1 MKTSA
6 KRKYIE
12 THRKNGRPQAHRLLF
27 ISLAAI
33 LCAAPLLSSDAAA
46 ATYYLDAA
54 NGDDANPGTSDQ
66 PWRTLGKARE
76 AVAGGD
82 TIIVYE
88 GSYGSYIAR
97 GYSSA
102 TVDIRSDWLTWRA
115 APGEQPRLS
124 RILLDNQNGP
134 YNIFLRF
141 DGFVIE
147 AQAGARAA
155 VEVRGSEYFQLLNC
169 DVIGRGASQT
179 SYGFYGWNNSG
190 NITIEGCT
198 FSGGDNTGRFEGF
211 GHAIY
216 VPGADNVAIANNEI
230 RQFWH
235 YGIGASCLNVTIS
248 GNNIHKTGGDGIFLG
263 SGGGPTVIE
272 DNRVHDLYLY
282 TPELTE
288 TATSTTWSSDGT
300 VMSNPGASWGVDA
313 PFSWVN
319 NVEIRIVSGDNVR
332 TGDHEVVV
340 AAVSANT
347 ITLSKSIKSDPT
359 GPAPSNVDYYFIDKT
374 HGDLMQFAAGAAT
387 NNVTI
392 RGNEFYDCYGQIWWL
407 NPHATSVN
415 STGWLIENN
424 LCWNDYTDADT
435 EGGGTVLV
443 GKTDGTVIRNNTFI
457 GRLYLSSSTNL
468 ELHSNVVSY
477 WVEGTET
484 IAAEDYNYVNRGP
497 TSLTGANSVL
507 LHSGMSNDDWNDT
520 EFRAQFADYST
531 GDFSPTANSALID
544 RGDPSNSATI
554 DITGAVRS
562 GTPDIGCY
570 EYGAGESEPLSSDAP
585 VLEPIGNKEV
595 FEAEE
600 LAFTISATDPDGDTV
615 TYSLHNPPARAE
627 LDPSTGAFSWTP
639 AYDQAGT
646 YGVTFVASDGTN
658 EDSETITISV
668 WNAGRPPELTSIGDR
683 SGSEGV
689 PISLELS
696 ASDPDGD
703 ALTYS
708 GQNLP
713 DGATLSDQTFSW
725 TPGYTQAGSYDVT
738 FSVSDGALDDS
749 ETVTLTIANTNRSP
763 SFTSTADQSVE
774 ESAALNFTVSA
785 TDSDGDPLTY
795 SASGLPSGA
804 TFSDASFAWTPDFD
818 QEGSYSVTFTA
829 SDGAAQDSQ
838 TVGITVSNS
847 NRAPVFAPVSDQ
859 SVSENAQLSFSVS
872 ATDAD
877 GDAVI
882 YSAASLPNGASFSN
896 QTFTWTPTYTQ
907 AGTYTASFV
916 AGDGQDQTTE
926 SVTISVSNVNRA
938 PALAA
943 IGDQAFSENTAGGFT
958 LSASDPDNDTL
969 TYSSS
974 SLPTGANLSGGTF
987 TWTPGYTQAGTYSVT
1002 LTVSDGQAEDSETVT
1017 LTVSNT
1023 NRAPY
1028 FGDTPDR
1035 TVSENASL
1043 NFSVSATDT
1052 DGDSLSYS
1060 ATNLPAGATFSGRTF
1075 DWTPTYAQAG
1085 TYSVQFTAD
1094 DGQDQ
1099 TSQTVG
1105 IVVDNVNRAPV
1116 LASIGSQSIDENSA
1130 LSFPISASD
1139 ADGETVTYSALN
1151 LPSGAALSGG
1161 TFTWTPTYEQAGSY
1175 QITFIADDGT
1185 DQDSELVTVTVAN
1198 VNRPPVLD
1206 TIGARAVA
1214 EDSLLTFSVSAS
1226 DPDGQQITYSASGLP
1241 DGATFADGV
1250 FRWTPSYEQAGAY
1263 SVTFSAGD
1271 GAATD
1276 VETVALTVE
1285 HVNRAPVLSAIA
1297 NQTVTE
1303 NTALSFSVSASDPD
1317 GDDVTITAGSLPAG
1331 ATFSAE
1337 SFAWTPTYEQAGS
1350 YELTFTASDGSAAD
1364 TETVTVTVGNT
1375 NRPPELLAIGDKST
1389 DEDAALTFTVTAD
1402 DPDGDTITYSA
1413 QDLPDGA
1420 GFSANQFS
1428 WTPTYLQE
1436 GNHTVTFVA
1445 SDGQAQDSQAVVISV
1460 GNVNRAPVLT
1470 EIADQS
1476 VSENTQLSFAVS
1488 ATDPDGDAVS
1498 YAASD
1503 LPTGAAFAGTTFAWT
1518 PTYEQAGVFNVTF
1531 SASDGDL
1538 TDSQTV
1544 AIAVGNANRAPVLGE
1559 LSDQTVDEETTLSFA
1574 VTATDADS
1582 DTLDLTASDLPDGAT
1597 FANQAFN
1604 WTPRPDQADATYD
1617 VLFVASDGDLQ
1628 DTQTVRITVNSV
1640 DTTAPVVSRTSPAA
1654 EAIQAPLNSLVI
1666 IDRKSTRLNSSHY
1679 S

>member
-1 MKTSA
+1 M
-6 KRKYIE
+6 
-12 THRKNGRPQAHRLLF
+12 LF
-27 ISLAAI
+27 
-33 LCAAPLLSSDAAA
+33 
-46 ATYYLDAA
+46 
-54 NGDDANPGTSDQ
+54 
-66 PWRTLGKARE
+66 
-76 AVAGGD
+76 
-82 TIIVYE
+82 
-88 GSYGSYIAR
+88 
-97 GYSSA
+97 
-102 TVDIRSDWLTWRA
+102 RS
-115 APGEQPRLS
+115 
-124 RILLDNQNGP
+124 
-134 YNIFLRF
+134 
-141 DGFVIE
+141 
-147 AQAGARAA
+147 
-155 VEVRGSEYFQLLNC
+155 
-169 DVIGRGASQT
+169 
-179 SYGFYGWNNSG
+179 
-190 NITIEGCT
+190 
-198 FSGGDNTGRFEGF
+198 
-211 GHAIY
+211 
-216 VPGADNVAIANNEI
+216 
-230 RQFWH
+230 
-235 YGIGASCLNVTIS
+235 
-248 GNNIHKTGGDGIFLG
+248 
-263 SGGGPTVIE
+263 
-272 DNRVHDLYLY
+272 
-282 TPELTE
+282 
-288 TATSTTWSSDGT
+288 
-300 VMSNPGASWGVDA
+300 
-313 PFSWVN
+313 
-319 NVEIRIVSGDNVR
+319 
-332 TGDHEVVV
+332 
-340 AAVSANT
+340 
-347 ITLSKSIKSDPT
+347 
-359 GPAPSNVDYYFIDKT
+359 
-374 HGDLMQFAAGAAT
+374 
-387 NNVTI
+387 
-392 RGNEFYDCYGQIWWL
+392 
-407 NPHATSVN
+407 
-415 STGWLIENN
+415 
-424 LCWNDYTDADT
+424 
-435 EGGGTVLV
+435 
-443 GKTDGTVIRNNTFI
+443 
-457 GRLYLSSSTNL
+457 
-468 ELHSNVVSY
+468 
-477 WVEGTET
+477 
-484 IAAEDYNYVNRGP
+484 
-497 TSLTGANSVL
+497 
-507 LHSGMSNDDWNDT
+507 
-520 EFRAQFADYST
+520 
-531 GDFSPTANSALID
+531 
-544 RGDPSNSATI
+544 
-554 DITGAVRS
+554 
-562 GTPDIGCY
+562 
-570 EYGAGESEPLSSDAP
+570 
-585 VLEPIGNKEV
+585 
-595 FEAEE
+595 
-600 LAFTISATDPDGDTV
+600 
-615 TYSLHNPPARAE
+615 
-627 LDPSTGAFSWTP
+627 
-639 AYDQAGT
+639 
-646 YGVTFVASDGTN
+646 
-658 EDSETITISV
+658 
-668 WNAGRPPELTSIGDR
+668 
-683 SGSEGV
+683 
-689 PISLELS
+689 
-696 ASDPDGD
+696 
-703 ALTYS
+703 
-708 GQNLP
+708 
-713 DGATLSDQTFSW
+713 
-725 TPGYTQAGSYDVT
+725 
-738 FSVSDGALDDS
+738 
-749 ETVTLTIANTNRSP
+749 
-763 SFTSTADQSVE
+763 
-774 ESAALNFTVSA
+774 
-785 TDSDGDPLTY
+785 
-795 SASGLPSGA
+795 
-804 TFSDASFAWTPDFD
+804 
-818 QEGSYSVTFTA
+818 
-829 SDGAAQDSQ
+829 
-838 TVGITVSNS
+838 
-847 NRAPVFAPVSDQ
+847 VSDQ

-1285 HVNRAPVLSAIA
+1285 NVNRAPVLSAIA

-1389 DEDAALTFTVTAD
+1389 DDDAALTFTVTAD

-1666 IDRKSTRLNSSHY
+1666 MDISDSGAGIDADTVAIQVDDELVYTGDVDEYASASGLCRRRGTPSRYTYTYQANTMYHFDQTVSVKAAAADLEGNRMAEHTYAFRTEMRSFGNNKKVDSAGLEAAKGAPAAIRSSNGDLWAVWHAGPLGARDIYISRQAAGSQVFGSSVQITSDGSDQCNPSIGLDKNDKLYVVWQDNRAANWDIYVASSNDGVKWSRPSAVVDADDNQTNPVLVFDNGSPNYGYVAWQDDRNGNQDIFLAASRNGFSKSDVTQITANAQDQTSPVLTVDGSDVAYCLWTDHRNSSADIYGACSSSNWANAAVVTASGDQTDPAIAPESTGSMLHLVWVDSSQGDADVYYGSSSGLPTSAIGGRSLIDDTTAADQLSPAIAVSGAAGNGLKVFACWQDYRNLAGGVGDTDLYMVQVNSGSGTNVLLGDDRTNADQSEPMICLDTAGYPAVLWLDNRSAQTDIYYAGSTYMSSDPLTAVDVEAGREATIGAEPTEIADTDDVSVQVPTGACPHDATIAVYPVVNPRVISNPCLNSYEIGPSGMEFDVPVTVTIPYTASDDSVTVEPYWYDSLTGDLSQQGISDIETLIISPTVHALRFRTTHFTPFY
-1679 S
+1679 VIGGGAAAAIGGGGGGGGGCSVSPTGDGSVVEFLTPYFVLTCVMVGLRIRDRRRTSRCA